1 MENLSAHK
9 VAMALMVIGGL
20 NWLLVGLSEKDLLVG
35 YLKLDF
41 DLARVVYVLV
51 GLATLYVLWA
61 KMGGKKSAE

>member
-1 MENLSAHK
+1 MENLGAHK

>member
-1 MENLSAHK
+1 MENLSTHK

>member
-20 NWLLVGLSEKDLLVG
+20 NWLLVGLFEKDLLVG